1 MMTSTQMC
9 TGLLLPLILTNQR
22 SSRRTRNLDE
32 VGCEITLELEGASH
46 SNFACP
52 RRMAD
57 LENEISPLKVANS
70 KDLYETEADLNVNRE
85 LLKNSA

>member
-1 MMTSTQMC
+1 
-9 TGLLLPLILTNQR
+9 
-22 SSRRTRNLDE
+22 
-32 VGCEITLELEGASH
+32 
-46 SNFACP
+46 
-52 RRMAD
+52 MAD